1 MLSVGRESDMLQDM
15 HDPRVRSLFDSIA
28 HRYDLLNHLLSGGID
43 MYWRKKAIR
52 RLRAFSPRRIL
63 DVATGTADLA
73 IESLS
78 LDPVSVAGVDVS
90 ENMLALGREKLR
102 RRGLDAVVTL
112 TWGEAEHL
120 PFGDGTFDAAMVAFG
135 ARNFGDLSQGLR
147 EMCRVLVAGGH
158 VMVLEFSRPGSPLF
172 RQAYFWYFRKVLPG
186 IGKWVSRS
194 DHAYSYLPETVMR
207 FPEGADFLRTLETAG
222 FSSVRQERL
231 TGGIATLY
239 LGTKPAGPASEPANA
254 GKEHIV

>member
-1 MLSVGRESDMLQDM
+1 M

-43 MYWRKKAIR
+43 LYWRKKAIR
-52 RLRAFSPRRIL
+52 CLRAFSPRRIL

-78 LDPVSVAGVDVS
+78 LNPVAVAGVDVS

-135 ARNFGDLSQGLR
+135 ARNFGDLQQGLR
-147 EMCRVLVAGGH
+147 EMCRVLVDGGQ
-158 VMVLEFSRPGSPLF
+158 VMVLEFSRPARPLF
-172 RQAYFWYFRKVLPG
+172 RHAYFWYFQKVLPR
-186 IGKWVSRS
+186 IGRWVSSS
-194 DHAYSYLPETVMR
+194 DHAYTYLPETVMR
-207 FPEGADFLRTLETAG
+207 FPEGADFLRALEAAG

-239 LGTKPAGPASEPANA
+239 LGTKPAGAASEPPNA

>member
-43 MYWRKKAIR
+43 LYWRKKAIR
-52 RLRAFSPRRIL
+52 CLKAFSPRRIL

-78 LDPVSVAGVDVS
+78 LDPVAVAGVDVS
-90 ENMLALGREKLR
+90 ENMLTLGREKLR
-102 RRGLDAVVTL
+102 RRGLDAIVTL

-120 PFGDGTFDAAMVAFG
+120 PYCDGTFDAAMVAFG
-135 ARNFGDLSQGLR
+135 ARNFGDLHQGLR

-158 VMVLEFSRPGSPLF
+158 VVVLEFSRPGSPLF
-172 RQAYFWYFRKVLPG
+172 RQAYFWYFRKVLPR

-194 DHAYSYLPETVMR
+194 DHAYTYLPETVMR
-207 FPEGADFLRTLETAG
+207 FPEGADFLKTLEAAG

-254 GKEHIV
+254 GKECIP